1 MKNTI
6 IKPLNEYFSQT
17 LTGDSFNSSNGV
29 FKVSYKAYDDLSI
42 AVGRDPDPSILVKD
56 SAFQIG
62 DLVKGNVKG
71 RNKKIEGEVIET
83 YKEKDGKSYKIK
95 IMGSKNNKI
104 YALIPGSLEFVSDR
118 GNSTTD
124 MRQSITSRQKNA
136 QNLKYTGGN
145 IVWGSLENNN
155 TDYINTDEE
164 GLAEGPMGTGWK
176 IKFEDE
182 IPADQLIFKEF
193 MIDPTS
199 QTITCKRSDNL
210 KDMKNKIKAVEC
222 YSYLMNH
229 HEIKD
234 VIEDIKCLAS
244 ILFLEMKNEQEA
256 KKFMIINFP
265 EATGKSYGEVRDNHL
280 KDSTDLINRFI

>member
-6 IKPLNEYFSQT
+6 IKPLHEYFSQT

-29 FKVSYKAYDDLSI
+29 FKVNYKAYDDLSI
-42 AVGRDPDPSILVKD
+42 SVGRDPDPSLLVKD

-62 DLVKGNVKG
+62 DLVKGSVKG

-95 IMGSKNNKI
+95 IQRAKDNKI
-104 YALIPGSLEFVSDR
+104 YTLIPGSIEFVSDR

-124 MRQSITSRQKNA
+124 MRQSISARQKNA

-145 IVWGSLENNN
+145 IVWGSLESNNS
-155 TDYINTDEE
+155 DYISTEE
-164 GLAEGPMGTGWK
+164 GIVEGPMGTGWK

-182 IPADQLIFKEF
+182 IPANNLMFKEF
-193 MIDPTS
+193 SIDPTNQIIS
-199 QTITCKRSDNL
+199 CKRSSNL
-210 KDMKNKIKAVEC
+210 KELKNKIKAIEC
-222 YSYLMNH
+222 YCYLMNH
-229 HEIKD
+229 PEIKD
-234 VIEDIKCLAS
+234 VIDDIKCLAS

-256 KKFMIINFP
+256 KKFMIMNFP
-265 EATGKSYGEVRDNHL
+265 EAIGKSYGEVRDNYL